1 MTPVP
6 FVATLLTIKDGQG
19 VVSIAGAVRVII
31 LSAGADGQEVP
42 QGAEMVVVADYD
54 QVSRCSVSF
63 LVEHK
68 WSRIEQI
75 TWALMPITRRA
86 KAVMKNFMASRGILN
101 VEEWSMSE
109 SEKRVGMA
117 V

>member
-1 MTPVP
+1 MIPVP

-31 LSAGADGQEVP
+31 LSGGADGQEVP

-54 QVSRCSVSF
+54 PVSRYSFSF

-75 TWALMPITRRA
+75 T
-86 KAVMKNFMASRGILN
+86 
-101 VEEWSMSE
+101 
-109 SEKRVGMA
+109 
-117 V
+117 